1 MLIKLTKKKT
11 CADSRECGNSL
22 VKKLKEKYPDLL
34 LEAKTKDDKQHGH
47 LSINHKDNSHTYW
60 VFVYSETGTH
70 EQESHGKIKKTKS
83 DSVKK
88 YSGTMPTESEVKK
101 ML

>member
-1 MLIKLTKKKT
+1 LLIKLTKKKT

-47 LSINHKDNSHTYW
+47 LSISHSNSHIYW
-60 VFVYSETGTH
+60 IFVYSETGTH

-83 DSVKK
+83 DRVKK
-88 YSGTMPTESEVKK
+88 YTGIMPTESEIKK